1 MGGRGAASFS
11 YKKQIKSIS
20 ENIKTL
26 NAEIKQRQAW
36 GKQVYNDEFKKSNS
50 KILAEAA
57 RKVEYRLNGYH
68 KLIAERTKLEKTL
81 QIISK
86 IQKG

>member
-11 YKKQIKSIS
+11 YKQHVKSIS

-36 GKQVYNDEFKKSNS
+36 GKQVYNAELKKSNS

-68 KLIAERTKLEKTL
+68 KLIAERTQLEKTL
-81 QIISK
+81 KMIEK